1 MNSLIILIDNI
12 IYLYSIVLIVNI
24 VLSWLTTFNIINISN
39 RFVYAVLE
47 ASYKLTDP
55 LLNPIR
61 RVMPN
66 IGGLDF
72 SPVILFLLLGFLR
85 NLLKRIWTRTAMIID
100 GKKVAEELEQKL
112 NQI

>member
-1 MNSLIILIDNI
+1 MLVSKI
-12 IYLYSIVLIVNI
+12 
-24 VLSWLTTFNIINISN
+24 
-39 RFVYAVLE
+39 A
-47 ASYKLTDP
+47 DP

-85 NLLKRIWTRTAMIID
+85 NLLREY
-100 GKKVAEELEQKL
+100 GLGL
-112 NQI
+112 L

>member
-24 VLSWLTTFNIINISN
+24 VLSWLTTFDIINISN

-47 ASYKLTDP
+47 ASHKLTDP

-85 NLLKRIWTRTAMIID
+85 NLLREY
-100 GKKVAEELEQKL
+100 GLGL
-112 NQI
+112 L

>member
-24 VLSWLTTFNIINISN
+24 VLSWLTTFDIINISN

-47 ASYKLTDP
+47 VSYKLTDP

-85 NLLKRIWTRTAMIID
+85 NLLREY
-100 GKKVAEELEQKL
+100 GL
-112 NQI
+112 